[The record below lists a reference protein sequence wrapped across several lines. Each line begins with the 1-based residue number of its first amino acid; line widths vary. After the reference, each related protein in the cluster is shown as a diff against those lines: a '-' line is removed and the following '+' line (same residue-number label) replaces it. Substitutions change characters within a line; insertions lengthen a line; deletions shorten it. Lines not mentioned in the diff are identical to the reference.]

1 MTGDKYQAQEIVPDI
16 VGPGFHFGGCFH
28 LPALKATP
36 QFLMLLFGPFVPPQ
50 MINRPMLRGCHQP
63 GAGITRDAIARP
75 LFECRDESILRQFF
89 GHPDVADNPRDSGD
103 QAGGFDPPD
112 GVDGQMNVRDDHCT
126 DHSIPGCI
134 RASKA
139 DGASESTE
147 GRLA

>member
-1 MTGDKYQAQEIVPDI
+1 
-16 VGPGFHFGGCFH
+16 
-28 LPALKATP
+28 
-36 QFLMLLFGPFVPPQ
+36 
-50 MINRPMLRGCHQP
+50 MINRPMLCGCHQP
-63 GAGITRDAIARP
+63 GAGIIRDAIARP

-112 GVDGQMNVRDDHCT
+112 GVDGQMNVRGDHCT

-139 DGASESTE
+139 DGARRKRPTSLSLAESYPVAPAILSSAVFELKTK
-147 GRLA
+147 